1 MDFEG
6 SGGLVIPSFV
16 YRGYTTS
23 IKAKLAPALGSGSR
37 PFWASLS
44 RLASL
49 FFFEING
56 WNRPDRIDRTAALR
70 GILMVAHK
78 CAICILLHIEVQ
90 LD

>member
-23 IKAKLAPALGSGSR
+23 IKAKLAQLWVPVRDHSGRHCLG
-37 PFWASLS
+37 PLH
-44 RLASL
+44 

-70 GILMVAHK
+70 GILVVAHK